1 MSFASQVKGEL
12 CREKLSRHCC
22 ACAEAYGVLL
32 FCNSFTPQRLRITTR
47 SASFAQRLPRLF
59 RKAFG
64 VTFDQKPEDLNT
76 GGKLTFAI
84 ESPEAMAKILETY
97 GYARENSISHHINY
111 AVLEEECCR
120 SAFLRGA
127 FLAGGSVTDPEKR
140 YHLEL
145 ATSHYNVSRELT
157 ALLVEEG
164 FSPKETTRKSNYL
177 TYFKQS
183 QAIGRFLDCIGAPK
197 GAEQV
202 RSVRA
207 EKAVLVGVYRRM
219 NCDAANLD
227 KVVDAAQE
235 QIAAI
240 RRLEERGQLEDL
252 PDKLKAT
259 AALRVEYPELT
270 LSQLA
275 EASDPPVTKSCL
287 NHRLRK
293 LMELAK

>member
-1 MSFASQVKGEL
+1 MSFASDVKEEL
-12 CREKLSRHCC
+12 CRVPIVERSC
-22 ACAEAYGVLL
+22 ARAEAYGVLL
-32 FCNSFTPQRLRITTR
+32 FCNHFSGGGARVVTESPH
-47 SASFAQRLPRLF
+47 FAARLPALF
-59 RKAFG
+59 KTAFG
-64 VTFDQKPEDLNT
+64 VDFDRLPAQEAGKRVFQLNAPT
-76 GGKLTFAI
+76 KLAAVW
-84 ESPEAMAKILETY
+84 ESFGYDPGETL
-97 GYARENSISHHINY
+97 AHHINF
-111 AVLEEECCR
+111 AVLEEEGCR
-120 SAFLRGA
+120 SAFFRGA
-127 FLAGGSVTDPEKR
+127 FLAGGAVTDPAKR

-157 ALLVEEG
+157 ALLREEG
-164 FSPKETTRKSNYL
+164 FDPKETTRKSNYL

-183 QAIGRFLDCIGAPK
+183 QAIGRFLDCIGAPHA
-197 GAEQV
+197 GEQV
-202 RSVRA
+202 RWVRE

-240 RRLEERGQLEDL
+240 RRLEERGVLDEL
-252 PDKLKAT
+252 PDKLKDT
-259 AALRVEYPELT
+259 AALRVEHPELT

-275 EASDPPVTKSCL
+275 EASNPPVTKSCL

>member
-1 MSFASQVKGEL
+1 MSFASEVKEEL
-12 CREKLSRHCC
+12 CREPLLQRSR
-22 ACAEAYGVLL
+22 AQAEAYGVLL
-32 FCNSFTPQRLRITTR
+32 FCNRYTAGGARIVTE
-47 SASFAQRLPRLF
+47 SPDFARRLPELF
-59 RKAFG
+59 DRAFG
-64 VTFDQKPEDLNT
+64 VAFDVLPEPGASKQVFQLT
-76 GGKLTFAI
+76 SAAKLAAVG
-84 ESPEAMAKILETY
+84 ESFGYDPGETL
-97 GYARENSISHHINY
+97 AHHINF
-111 AVLEEECCR
+111 AVLEEEGCR
-120 SAFLRGA
+120 SAFFRGA
-127 FLAGGSVTDPEKR
+127 FLAGGAVTDPTKR

-145 ATSHYNVSRELT
+145 ATSHYNVSRELS

-164 FSPKETTRKSNYL
+164 FDPKETTRKSNYL

-183 QAIGRFLDCIGAPK
+183 QAIGRFLDCIGAPDA
-197 GAEQV
+197 AERV

-240 RRLEERGQLEDL
+240 RRLEERGVLDDL

-259 AALRVEYPELT
+259 AQLRVEHPELT

>member
-1 MSFASQVKGEL
+1 MSFASDVKGEL
-12 CREKLSRHCC
+12 CGVPLDQRGR
-22 ACAEAYGVLL
+22 AQAEAYGVLL
-32 FCNSFTPQRLRITTR
+32 FCNQCSGTGARIVTE
-47 SASFAQRLPRLF
+47 SSDFARRLPELF
-59 RKAFG
+59 DRAFG
-64 VTFDQKPEDLNT
+64 VAFDRLPEPGAAKQVFELKAPE
-76 GGKLTFAI
+76 KLSAVW
-84 ESPEAMAKILETY
+84 ESFGYDPGETL
-97 GYARENSISHHINY
+97 AHHINF
-111 AVLEEECCR
+111 AVLEEEDHR
-120 SAFLRGA
+120 SAFFRGG
-127 FLAGGSVTDPEKR
+127 FLAGGAVTDPAKR

-183 QAIGRFLDCIGAPK
+183 QAIGRFLDCIGAP
-197 GAEQV
+197 GAAEQV

-259 AALRVEYPELT
+259 AALRVAYPELT

-293 LMELAK
+293 LLELAK